1 MYLGRRLDLCR
12 ENKGTGQLVARCA
25 SVSPYA
31 KSWFSYDA
39 VLLFLLSQDAQTVLT
54 GRCVW

>member
-12 ENKGTGQLVARCA
+12 ENKGTGQLVAR
-25 SVSPYA
+25 SLYA